1 MVVGLLSDGVVGW
14 CTGWGWKAS
23 SYPGGCVASSTVPQD
38 WGSAALMSPA
48 RASFP
53 PSPNPRAHSLSMF
66 PQMMIMLGAICAI
79 IVVVIVS
86 KYR

>member
-1 MVVGLLSDGVVGW
+1 MVEGLLSDGGVGW
-14 CTGWGWKAS
+14 YTGGWEAS
-23 SYPGGCVASSTVPQD
+23 SCPGGHVASSTVPQD
-38 WGSAALMSPA
+38 WDGVALVSPA
-48 RASFP
+48 LGSFP

-66 PQMMIMLGAICAI
+66 PHQMMIMLGAICAI

>member
-1 MVVGLLSDGVVGW
+1 MVEGLLSDEGVGW
-14 CTGWGWKAS
+14 YTGGWEAS
-23 SYPGGCVASSTVPQD
+23 SCPGGRVASSTVPQD
-38 WGSAALMSPA
+38 WDSAALASPA
-48 RASFP
+48 LGSFP